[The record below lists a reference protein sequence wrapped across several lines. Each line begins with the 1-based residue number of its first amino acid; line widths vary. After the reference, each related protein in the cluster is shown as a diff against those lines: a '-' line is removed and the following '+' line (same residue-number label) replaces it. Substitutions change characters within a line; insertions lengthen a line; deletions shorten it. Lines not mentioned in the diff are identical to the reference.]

1 MDQFSAARAKYEK
14 NRTAQARPLPKVEV
28 IEKKEAPK
36 PETRKVE
43 PMVLKIS
50 GPVEMTLEVD
60 YQGTLTAGQQTEQ
73 SLRAMF
79 KKILV
84 PIGKVR

>member
-1 MDQFSAARAKYEK
+1 MDQFAAARAKYEK
-14 NRTAQARPLPKVEV
+14 NRTAQARPLPTVEV

-36 PETRKVE
+36 PQARKAE
-43 PMVLKIS
+43 PMVLRIS

-60 YQGTLTAGQQTEQ
+60 YQGTLLSGQCTEQ
-73 SLRAMF
+73 NLKAMF
-79 KKILV
+79 KKALL